1 MKVFGKWI
9 IAITIGIGSFTIP
22 SGEARAEEPEIELEL
37 PDIDP
42 ARIPKPKMPRIL
54 KGQLMTSAGT
64 SSLGGVGF
72 FELVA
77 GGDTRLL
84 LAPSVGYFIAD
95 DVEVAL
101 AAGMNAR
108 FGDDGGVSFS
118 MRGAL
123 HWYVDWQGQMFRL
136 GTHVGLG
143 EAYAGTGALRAPE
156 DGMLVGAGVMWVVP
170 LTRYFAALIGV
181 ELNIGLDFSEKGDST
196 LSMPMGLTGF
206 AVHFLAVTNLL
217 RSLTPLRLW

>member
-1 MKVFGKWI
+1 MNVFGKWI

-77 GGDTRLL
+77 GGDTRSYW
-84 LAPSVGYFIAD
+84 P
-95 DVEVAL
+95 
-101 AAGMNAR
+101 R
-108 FGDDGGVSFS
+108 VSGIS
-118 MRGAL
+118 
-123 HWYVDWQGQMFRL
+123 
-136 GTHVGLG
+136 
-143 EAYAGTGALRAPE
+143 LRM
-156 DGMLVGAGVMWVVP
+156 ML
-170 LTRYFAALIGV
+170 R
-181 ELNIGLDFSEKGDST
+181 SR
-196 LSMPMGLTGF
+196 
-206 AVHFLAVTNLL
+206 LL
-217 RSLTPLRLW
+217 RG